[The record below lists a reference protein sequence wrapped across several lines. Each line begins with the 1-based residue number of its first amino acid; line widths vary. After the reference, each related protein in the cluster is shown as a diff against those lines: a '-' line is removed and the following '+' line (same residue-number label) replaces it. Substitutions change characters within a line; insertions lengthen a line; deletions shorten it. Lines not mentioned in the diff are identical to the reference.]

1 MDKNKKIIG
10 IVIAVIIVIGIA
22 VYVSKNKPA
31 VEGDPNTE
39 QAQAEMQALVAEIGK
54 LIELPKGEN
63 PTVATITDPA
73 KLKDQP
79 FFANAKNG
87 DKVLIYPNARKAF
100 LYDPSTK
107 KLIEV
112 APLILGNP
120 DNLGSTSGAPAA
132 R

>member
-22 VYVSKNKPA
+22 VYVSKNKSV

-63 PTVATITDPA
+63 PTVATITDPE

>member
-22 VYVSKNKPA
+22 VYVSKNKSV

>member
-22 VYVSKNKPA
+22 VYVSKNKSV
-31 VEGDPNTE
+31 VEGDPNKE

-63 PTVATITDPA
+63 PTVATITDPE